1 MPRASPPALFP
12 CLSLLFPCASSLGKA
27 LSTPQLRGELAV
39 TGWGA
44 STWFS
49 GTVTH
54 IAAGRKGSDYTI
66 YFKSDKRYIVTKL
79 PAANYGPGSVGE
91 ATRKS

>member
-1 MPRASPPALFP
+1 M
-12 CLSLLFPCASSLGKA
+12 
-27 LSTPQLRGELAV
+27 QLQPYRVGCVDVVLWE
-39 TGWGA
+39 
-44 STWFS
+44 S